1 MMLNA
6 NRGAL
11 EAMILISL
19 PSTTRNMV
27 LDDLRTPV
35 MEEEEG
41 EVGEVGLRKLSLA
54 SMMVHYKP
62 PRPRPIRISRV
73 RSCRWR
79 RDGKVSTKSLAS
91 TAAIQISPGGQH
103 IS

>member
-1 MMLNA
+1 MLNA

-35 MEEEEG
+35 MEEEVGEE
-41 EVGEVGLRKLSLA
+41 EVGVEVGLRKLSLA

-62 PRPRPIRISRV
+62 PRPRPLRISRV

-79 RDGKVSTKSLAS
+79 RDGKVSTTSPAS
-91 TAAIQISPGGQH
+91 TAEVSPGTPQ
-103 IS
+103 